1 MPAHIK
7 ASLSD
12 VQTLF
17 LMTEAQIPEEKIDK
31 KKPRYFVLELLTLQG
46 RLLYFPLVVSRI

>member
-1 MPAHIK
+1 MTMGQSHKSMLAHIK

-17 LMTEAQIPEEKIDK
+17 LMTEAQIPEEKN
-31 KKPRYFVLELLTLQG
+31 R
-46 RLLYFPLVVSRI
+46 